1 MDVKNFISIIHFLYL
16 NLKTIS
22 LNNCKMFT
30 RGCWGESQS
39 GELKHMIWVSSFDI
53 ETKKK
58 KLKNFYF
65 LRHNDVVAPN
75 FGAIIP
81 AKKNSLYREIFVI
94 FSEGNITIG
103 NNMCTFL

>member
-1 MDVKNFISIIHFLYL
+1 
-16 NLKTIS
+16 
-22 LNNCKMFT
+22 MFT